1 MQFLRVILVF
11 AVSLAFSVSVA
22 PPVLAQDAA
31 SLRATEPPANTIW
44 VEALDLAK
52 MSAGRHG
59 RPGQSVR
66 NTPITLDTQ
75 VYSHGLGVASGAEL
89 LIALHGQGQRFAA
102 MVGIDD
108 GRKTGMGSVTFEV
121 YLDGKKAADSGLIKA
136 GQPAKLLS
144 VDLTGAKLMTL
155 LVSDGGDGPRD
166 DDADWAGAMIVMAP
180 GEGAMGRQVVPETL
194 DLPDDPAPKIASGAA
209 AQPRINGPRRV
220 GSTPG
225 RPFLFLIPA
234 TGEAPLTFSAK
245 NLPAGLTLDAKTGII
260 SGTLKS
266 AGETVVQV
274 TVSGPKGKSS
284 RELTI
289 VGGENALAQTPPMGW
304 NSWNVWA
311 RAVDAEKVKAAADWM
326 VKSGLASHGFQYIN
340 IDDTWEGTRGA
351 NGEILTNDKFP
362 DMKALA
368 DYVHARGLKL
378 GIYSSP
384 GPKTCAQF
392 EGSYQHETQD
402 ADSYAKWGIDYLKY
416 DWCSYRQVAGQ
427 TPDLEA
433 MKKPYMVM
441 RDALKQ
447 TNRDIVYS
455 LCQYGMGNVWEWGDQ
470 VGGDAWRT
478 TGDITDTWGSMAGI
492 GFSQDGHE
500 KFAGPG
506 HWNDPDMLVVGRV
519 GWGPNIHPTRL
530 TPNEQITHI
539 TLWSLQSSPLLIGA
553 DMSALDQ
560 FTVDVLSNDEVL
572 AVNQDP
578 LGKPAG
584 RVARDGWSE
593 VWARPLADGTM
604 AVGLFNRGITAAPV
618 TIKLT
623 ALGLTGKQP
632 VRDLW
637 QQKDLAATSDTL
649 TLTVPRHGAVL
660 LKIGKTKAPAAP
672 ARSAN

>member
-1 MQFLRVILVF
+1 MKVLTAALV
-11 AVSLAFSVSVA
+11 AT
-22 PPVLAQDAA
+22 PVLALIALQTTSLRAAQDAA
-31 SLRATEPPANTIW
+31 SLRAIDAPANSIW
-44 VEALDLAK
+44 VDSLDLGQ
-52 MSAGRHG
+52 MSAGRRG
-59 RPGQSVR
+59 KPGQSAH
-66 NTPITLDTQ
+66 NTPITLDAQ
-75 VYSHGLGVASGAEL
+75 VYPHGLGVQAGSEFIIDL
-89 LIALHGQGQRFAA
+89 KGQATRFTA
-102 MVGIDD
+102 MVGVDD
-108 GRKTGMGSVTFEV
+108 TRRASGLASVTFEV
-121 YLDGKKAADSGLIKA
+121 YLDGKKAGDSGLIRA
-136 GQPAKLLS
+136 NQPAKLLT
-144 VDLTGAKLMTL
+144 VDLTGAKQMTL
-155 LVSDGGDGPRD
+155 LVGDGGDGARD
-166 DDADWAGAMIVMAP
+166 DDADWGGATIVMAP
-180 GEGAMGRQVVPETL
+180 GSQAAPEAMA
-194 DLPDDPAPKIASGAA
+194 LPVDPAPAIASGSP

-225 RPFLFLIPA
+225 RPFLFLIPT
-234 TGEAPLTFSAK
+234 TGEAPLTFAAK

-266 AGETVVQV
+266 AGTTVAHL
-274 TVSGPKGKSS
+274 TVSGPKGKAS
-284 RELTI
+284 RDLTI
-289 VGGENALAQTPPMGW
+289 VGGEGALAQTPPMGW

-311 RAVDAEKVKAAADWM
+311 RAVDAEKVRAAADWM
-326 VKSGLASHGFQYIN
+326 VKSGLAAHGFQYIN

-368 DYVHARGLKL
+368 DYVHAKGLKL

-402 ADSYAKWGIDYLKY
+402 AESYAKWGIDYLKY
-416 DWCSYRQVAGQ
+416 DWCSYRQVAGN
-427 TPDLEA
+427 TPDLDA
-433 MKKPYMVM
+433 MKKPYVVM
-441 RDALKQ
+441 RDALKH

-500 KFAGPG
+500 KYAGPG

-539 TLWSLQSSPLLIGA
+539 TLWSLQSAPLLIGA

-578 LGKPAG
+578 LGKPA
-584 RVARDGWSE
+584 RRIARDGWAE

-604 AVGLFNRGITAAPV
+604 AVGLFNRGISAAPV
-618 TIKLT
+618 SAKWSD
-623 ALGLTGKQP
+623 LGLTGKQP

-637 QQKDLAATSDTL
+637 QQKDLPAAADAL

-660 LKIGKTKAPAAP
+660 LRIGQPKAA
-672 ARSAN
+672 S